1 MVAGLCVFASQAQ
14 VKIGFTAPLSG
25 PAGAIG
31 QDQYDGLLL
40 ALERL
45 QGKLGGQPASVIKE
59 DDQLKPEVGLQ
70 AARKLIDKDKVDV
83 LVGLGYTNVFMA
95 MMPAIN
101 QSGVIAIG
109 TTAGPQA
116 LAGAG
121 CKSNVFAMT
130 GQNDGP
136 SEAMAMYAQ
145 QKRYARTYLIAP
157 NYQAGKEM
165 VAAFKRHYKG
175 VVVDEVYPQLNQ
187 ADFSAE
193 ISQIQA
199 ASPDALFMFMPGG
212 LGINFIKQMKQ
223 AGLLGKLPVMSVFT
237 VDGTTLPALK
247 LQAEG
252 VMAGAMWDASL
263 DNKES
268 TEFEQA
274 FQARYKRVASLYA
287 AVGYDTANLLNA
299 ALVKT
304 GGKVTDRSA
313 FAAALKAAGSEFKS
327 VRGAFRFNNNNMP
340 IQDYHVFQVV
350 KSGSEAAMARVAT
363 PAKVHIDAYHT
374 QCQLK

>member
-1 MVAGLCVFASQAQ
+1 
-14 VKIGFTAPLSG
+14 
-25 PAGAIG
+25 
-31 QDQYDGLLL
+31 
-40 ALERL
+40 
-45 QGKLGGQPASVIKE
+45 
-59 DDQLKPEVGLQ
+59 
-70 AARKLIDKDKVDV
+70 
-83 LVGLGYTNVFMA
+83 
-95 MMPAIN
+95 
-101 QSGVIAIG
+101 
-109 TTAGPQA
+109 
-116 LAGAG
+116 
-121 CKSNVFAMT
+121 
-130 GQNDGP
+130 
-136 SEAMAMYAQ
+136 
-145 QKRYARTYLIAP
+145 
-157 NYQAGKEM
+157 
-165 VAAFKRHYKG
+165 
-175 VVVDEVYPQLNQ
+175 
-187 ADFSAE
+187 
-193 ISQIQA
+193 
-199 ASPDALFMFMPGG
+199 MPGG